1 MQNNLASE
9 TSKPPPL
16 PASVA
21 DHARPVPAQ
30 QATPPPVATH
40 WVNFHLIVPD
50 LPIAQWAS
58 RLFKFGL
65 GLVLASLALAL
76 PLLAVVGIW
85 VAIAA
90 ALK

>member
-9 TSKPPPL
+9 ASKPPPI
-16 PASVA
+16 PASIA
-21 DHARPVPAQ
+21 DHARPASTQ
-30 QATPPPVATH
+30 QATAPVATH

-76 PLLAVVGIW
+76 PMLAVVGIW